1 MRAIVPKNKMP
12 ASIKQPAFFF
22 RKERRVKKFVSI
34 SIRNLLLAAVLGGIF
49 VGAQANSA
57 RAEYP
62 DRTVTLLVPFAPG
75 GPTDIIARILAESLG
90 RSLKQTFIVE
100 NRPGAAGNIGMGIAA
115 RAQPDGYTLLLTS
128 TAIAVNPA
136 LFKKLPYDPFKDFEP
151 ISELVDSP
159 NIIVVNVNSGINS
172 IADLVAAAKAPGAKF
187 NYASPGV
194 GTKSNLTGEE
204 LKQRAGIEMAHIP
217 YRGAGP
223 AASAVLEGSVQV
235 GSVALP
241 AAEPMVKSGQ
251 LRALAVTGP
260 KRWFSMPDVPT
271 MIESGYPGFVSETF
285 SALFAPAGTPRDIVN
300 LLSEHSRA
308 AFDNPRALEMA
319 RAAGFEVVAGKPE
332 ELTARMQK
340 EIPAVKALV
349 ERAGL
354 KPQ

>member
-1 MRAIVPKNKMP
+1 
-12 ASIKQPAFFF
+12 
-22 RKERRVKKFVSI
+22 VKISLLNSGRSFV
-34 SIRNLLLAAVLGGIF
+34 LAAVLGGIF
-49 VGAQANSA
+49 VCAQSMTA

-90 RSLKQTFIVE
+90 HSLHQTFIVE

-136 LFKKLPYDPFKDFEP
+136 LYKKLPYDPFKDFAP

-159 NIIVVNVNSGINS
+159 NVIVVNAKSGMNS
-172 IADLVAAAKAPGAKF
+172 IADLVAAAKKPNANF

-204 LKQRAGIEMAHIP
+204 LKQRANIEMAHIP

-223 AASAVLEGSVQV
+223 GAAAVVEGTVQV

-241 AAEPMVKSGQ
+241 AAEAMVKSGQ
-251 LRALAVTGP
+251 LKALAVTGP
-260 KRWFSMPDVPT
+260 KRWFSMPEVPT
-271 MIESGYPGFVSETF
+271 MIEAGYPGFVSETF
-285 SALFAPAGTPRDIVN
+285 SALFAPAGTPPAIVA
-300 LLSEHSRA
+300 LLAKHCRE
-308 AFDNPRALEMA
+308 AFDSKRALDMA
-319 RAAGFEVVAGKPE
+319 HAAGFEVVGGTPE
-332 ELTARMQK
+332 ELTARMKK